1 MEAHNRTSNGLNLNP
16 LAPAQSKR
24 TFPFSGKTQNFTE
37 KTSIPATFF
46 SPILTLFRGVSRKPE
61 KGAQGPAREPQKHT
75 KIVPKGPQTK
85 PKNQQTEPQDPTKYE
100 KHAKISHQGW
110 QSGAPSVTM
119 ESQDPPKCKKSTKRS
134 PKVRIRH
141 ENVLQGAEKQTSTRR
156 HQQPT
161 NQRNK
166 GRHESAN
173 KQTNEQTPP

>member
-1 MEAHNRTSNGLNLNP
+1 MEAESRKSSGLNLNP

-24 TFPFSGKTQNFTE
+24 TFPLSGKTQNFME
-37 KTSIPATFF
+37 KASISAPFF
-46 SPILTLFRGVSRKPE
+46 SHFLTLFRGVSRKPE
-61 KGAQGPAREPQKHT
+61 KGAQDPATEPQKHT
-75 KIVPKGPQTK
+75 KMDPKGAQTE
-85 PKNQQTEPQDPTKYE
+85 PTNQQTEPQGPTKYE

-119 ESQDPPKCKKSTKRS
+119 ESQGPPKCKKSTKRS

-141 ENVLQGAEKQTSTRR
+141 ENVPQSAEKHTSTHR

-173 KQTNEQTPP
+173 KQANEQTPP